1 MRHNLPCPRVI
12 QTATAVP
19 EPPPKLIKKYANR
32 RLYDTEDSKYITLSD
47 LMEMTRERI
56 DYRVVDAR
64 GGHDITRQVL
74 VQIIIEQEADE
85 QTAMMS
91 VPVLREMVSLYG
103 NSPINRLFINYL
115 GEVMTNFLRH
125 QTELKEQ
132 TLRVFEGISPA
143 PVSREMSEQQV
154 RMWKAMMTAFNW
166 SPNDPNTI
174 RVPFADIY
182 DGAARE
188 NLSATDPSQST
199 DPSQLSELRRQ
210 IEDLQRRV
218 AQPAEST
225 ESS

>member
-1 MRHNLPCPRVI
+1 M
-12 QTATAVP
+12 P
-19 EPPPKLIKKYANR
+19 ESIPKLIKKYANR
-32 RLYDTEDSKYITLSD
+32 RLYDTEESKYITLGD
-47 LMEMTRERI
+47 LMEMTRRRI
-56 DYRVVDAR
+56 DYRVIDAR
-64 GGHDITRQVL
+64 GGQDITRQVL

-154 RMWKAMMTAFNW
+154 RMWKAMMTALNW
-166 SPNDPNTI
+166 SPQDAGEDTLLLS
-174 RVPFADIY
+174 DIY

-188 NLSATDPSQST
+188 NSADAGSPKQPTDHSE
-199 DPSQLSELRRQ
+199 LRELRRQ
-210 IEDLQRRV
+210 IEQLQRQV
-218 AQPAEST
+218 AELAEGAA
-225 ESS
+225 ENP